1 MTVGGRHW
9 TFFTNHFHVL
19 LVVARHPDA
28 RLRSVADEVGIT
40 ERAAHRILGDLVAE
54 GYVVVTKQGR
64 RNHYRL
70 KDGITLRHEAN
81 SAVPLEPLIS
91 LVNEDARDL
100 HPEIAE
106 DR

>member
-40 ERAAHRILGDLVAE
+40 ERAAHRILGDLVRAKVTASDGVDLVAE
-54 GYVVVTKQGR
+54 PV
-64 RNHYRL
+64 
-70 KDGITLRHEAN
+70 
-81 SAVPLEPLIS
+81 
-91 LVNEDARDL
+91 
-100 HPEIAE
+100 EIVSKAPS
-106 DR
+106 